1 MVLSFLNMS
10 NCQSDEFSLFTSADP
25 PLYRTRFSKP
35 SSTCILTPMNVQKL
49 ILIVEDEPLVQK
61 NLAENLSAKGFET
74 IGYISAEEMLASAL
88 LDAASLVIMDIQLPG
103 MTGLEATAKLKE
115 RFPFLPVIML
125 TAYSEVNHR
134 VEGFA
139 TGADDY
145 LIKPFF
151 MEELVARIHAVQ
163 KRYEMVPFVT
173 HLHIIADLTIDNR
186 LKTVS
191 RSNQPIKLSQTEFN
205 LLVYLA
211 EEEGHPVTKEQIFQ
225 RVWKGRYNVS
235 ENTIEVYINL
245 LRNKIDKPFEKKL
258 IHTKPGFGYYLS
270 C

>member
-1 MVLSFLNMS
+1 M
-10 NCQSDEFSLFTSADP
+10 P
-25 PLYRTRFSKP
+25 SK
-35 SSTCILTPMNVQKL
+35 KL

-61 NLAENLSAKGFET
+61 NLAENLSTKGFET
-74 IGYISAEEMLASAL
+74 AGYSSAEDLLASAL
-88 LDAASLVIMDIQLPG
+88 LTYASLVVMDIQLPG
-103 MTGLEATAKLKE
+103 MSGLEATARLKNN
-115 RFPFLPVIML
+115 FPSLPVIML
-125 TAYSEVNHR
+125 TAYSEISHR

-151 MEELVARIHAVQ
+151 MEELLARIHAVQ
-163 KRYEMVPFVT
+163 KRYEMVPSVAHVQTIGDLVIDKRSKSVT
-173 HLHIIADLTIDNR
+173 
-186 LKTVS
+186 
-191 RSNQPIKLSQTEFN
+191 RSHQSIKLSQTEFN

-245 LRNKIDKPFEKKL
+245 LRNKIDKPFATRL

-270 C
+270 H

>member
-1 MVLSFLNMS
+1 
-10 NCQSDEFSLFTSADP
+10 
-25 PLYRTRFSKP
+25 
-35 SSTCILTPMNVQKL
+35 MNGKKL
-49 ILIVEDEPLVQK
+49 ILIAEDEPLVQK

-74 IGYISAEEMLASAL
+74 VGYSSAEEMLNSAL
-88 LDAASLVIMDIQLPG
+88 VDTASLVIMDIQLPG
-103 MTGLEATAKLKE
+103 MNGLEATAELKK
-115 RFPFLPVIML
+115 RFPSLPVIML
-125 TAYSEVNHR
+125 TAYSGVNHR

-151 MEELVARIHAVQ
+151 MEELIARIHAVQ
-163 KRYEMVPFVT
+163 KRYEMVPSIT
-173 HLHIIADLTIDNR
+173 HLHTIADLIIDKR
-186 LKTVS
+186 SKSVS
-191 RSNQPIKLSQTEFN
+191 RSSQPIKLSQTEFN

-225 RVWKGRYNVS
+225 RVWNGRYNVS

-245 LRNKIDKPFEKKL
+245 LRNKVDKPFEKKL

-270 C
+270 S